1 MVLVLP
7 EAGSAQQ
14 ALGIVHWF
22 LKLPPQRATG
32 VRIDFPCEKQ
42 GKSPGMGG
50 LAESNRADGG
60 PVTNVDD
67 ADFAVGLSEVNLIS
81 LYNGIGKRARNG
93 SHGGAV
99 YGVDDFCGG
108 FFKFDCV
115 AHSSNCV
122 GLI

>member
-32 VRIDFPCEKQ
+32 VRIDFPREKQ

-50 LAESNRADGG
+50 G
-60 PVTNVDD
+60 
-67 ADFAVGLSEVNLIS
+67 
-81 LYNGIGKRARNG
+81 ARNQI
-93 SHGGAV
+93 V
-99 YGVDDFCGG
+99 RMVDPLRMLTTRILPLG
-108 FFKFDCV
+108 
-115 AHSSNCV
+115 
-122 GLI
+122 